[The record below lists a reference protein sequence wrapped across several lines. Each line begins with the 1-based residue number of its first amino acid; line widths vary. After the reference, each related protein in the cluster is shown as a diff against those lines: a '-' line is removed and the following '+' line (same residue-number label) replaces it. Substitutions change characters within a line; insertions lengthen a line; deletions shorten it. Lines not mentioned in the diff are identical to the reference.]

1 MKWNKLKNLAHDERG
16 NVALMVSL
24 ALPALILIVGG
35 GVDYANLL
43 QRKTQL
49 QNAVDSALLATH
61 LHYQQDQSR
70 SDAELKA
77 YFDKHLKASLPS
89 KLRAALSITNEQIQV
104 DRKNGIM
111 RAWVNAESRTNFM
124 RLAAINKVKLSTFAE
139 VQASPSY
146 TEVALVLDTTGS
158 MRGSKI
164 AELKSAAKTFL
175 NTIYTKLK
183 GSKAENFK
191 VAVVPFSMYVNVGT
205 QYRNA
210 PWISVP
216 KDRKVYGRKYTWW
229 QCWERRCKYYGYVRR
244 RHCWWIGSPDGNRRK
259 KICKIT
265 RDRICRRW
273 EVKRLWPCK
282 LHTWRPSATIRWK
295 GCVGSRPYPLNIKDE
310 QYGTRVPGVMERPRN
325 PSYPEDSWN
334 GWYWSEWNNC
344 PTSLIPLTPLK
355 TGKRKLIT
363 KINSLRA
370 GGWTYIP
377 SGLLW
382 GWRVLSPQAP
392 FSEGA
397 SWTEVK
403 KKNVRKIIVL
413 MTDGE
418 NTRAPDRRPNR
429 AYFDH
434 QSPDSRYADRLLTEL
449 CNNIKAT
456 NPATGKRY
464 ADIITVT
471 FDVSDPNIK
480 SLLKECSTLGSYD
493 AKSGQLVKI
502 FDTIAKSLAELHLSK

>member
-1 MKWNKLKNLAHDERG
+1 MTSKWIRNFAHDERG

-24 ALPALILIVGG
+24 ALPALILMVGG

-61 LHYQQDQSR
+61 LHYQQNQSL
-70 SDAELKA
+70 SDADLKA
-77 YFDKHLKASLPS
+77 YFDRHLKASLPS
-89 KLRAALSITNEQIQV
+89 KLRTALSITNEQVEV
-104 DRKNGIM
+104 DRQNDTL

-124 RLAAINKVKLSTFAE
+124 RLVAINKVKISTFAE

-158 MRGSKI
+158 MAGSKI
-164 AELKSAAKTFL
+164 AELKRAAKTFL
-175 NTIYTKLK
+175 NTIYAKLSGGK
-183 GSKAENFK
+183 PEAFK
-191 VAVVPFSMYVNVGT
+191 VAVVPFSMHVNVGL

-216 KDRKVYGRKYTWW
+216 REGRVYGRPRTWV
-229 QCWERRCKYYGYVRR
+229 QCWQWTCKRYGHEWR
-244 RHCWWIGSPDGNRRK
+244 RHCWWTGSRDGGNRRK
-259 KICKIT
+259 VCKYT
-265 RDRICRRW
+265 YDRVCKRWRRT
-273 EVKRLWPCK
+273 RLWPCRV
-282 LHTWRPSATIRWK
+282 HTWRPSRVIKWK

-310 QYGTRVPGVMERPRN
+310 QYGTRVPGVMEHPRN
-325 PSYPEDSWN
+325 TAYPANTLE
-334 GWYWSEWNNC
+334 GWRWGEWNNC

-355 TGKRKLIT
+355 TGKNRLIS

-377 SGLLW
+377 GGLLW

-392 FSEGA
+392 FTEGA

-449 CNNIKAT
+449 CNNIKAI

-471 FDVSDPNIK
+471 FDVRNPHIK
-480 SLLKECSTLGSYD
+480 SLLQQCSTLGSYD
-493 AKSGQLVKI
+493 AQSGQLVKI
-502 FDTIAKSLAELHLSK
+502 FDTIAKKLAELHLSK